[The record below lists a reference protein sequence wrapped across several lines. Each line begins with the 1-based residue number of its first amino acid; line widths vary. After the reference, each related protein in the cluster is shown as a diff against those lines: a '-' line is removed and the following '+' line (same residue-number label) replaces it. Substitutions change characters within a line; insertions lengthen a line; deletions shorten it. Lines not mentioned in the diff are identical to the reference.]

1 MKITR
6 RMAFASIPLSLL
18 FASSLQAAP
27 KSSWDGT
34 WSGSWGGRD
43 PTSITIAGNRVVSYE
58 YQGVST
64 PVATSKVTAKRVTYR
79 GKGTTVRLTRTSN
92 TTALATLHSAQ
103 GDATAELTKQ

>member
-1 MKITR
+1 M
-6 RMAFASIPLSLL
+6 
-18 FASSLQAAP
+18 
-27 KSSWDGT
+27 
-34 WSGSWGGRD
+34 
-43 PTSITIAGNRVVSYE
+43 
-58 YQGVST
+58 ST